1 MVRIELVEDGK
12 LLFGQR
18 IIRCAGCFDGGL
30 ALQCDGADSFDQIL
44 GIFSC
49 ISILQFF
56 LDLASL
62 CDSRVEFFLRGKRV
76 AEHIPINIEIC
87 FVVPQQLVAVDLT
100 QFCDHDGQFGLVAAV
115 SGDAGLAP
123 CGVIRIQVSTVA
135 PDRKLPAHDFAVRQS
150 PVRSANA
157 GEGRIACHAIRDGVH
172 PAGLFAIVKL
182 TEVFAILITFLGN
195 FAGRGLFNVF
205 RDFGLA
211 LIRPIYLRQIETVRF
226 GARHH
231 VGIRRIDVRFAD
243 VIDGRTF
250 QIHLVS
256 LFDRLLDEI
265 GDHIAGLRVLVHR
278 NDGRINVVAEAERLR
293 VQRDDNVDL
302 ACAVGLDRTHR
313 LQCLVEL
320 GDDIVL
326 DVLAVGGG
334 GFIDRLDAVLIRLLE
349 LCPVFFGVVRLA
361 VLLVLAFQ
369 AFQCALAVV
378 GQRVVDL
385 AGVNPLGIERDV
397 LCGEYRVIA
406 RPGGLAFGVIAPAA
420 EHIAVARGGR
430 LDADRDLT
438 VDLTRDRFRTVQ
450 CAAVGVKGDCGRCSL

>member
-1 MVRIELVEDGK
+1 MNL
-12 LLFGQR
+12 
-18 IIRCAGCFDGGL
+18 
-30 ALQCDGADSFDQIL
+30 
-44 GIFSC
+44 
-49 ISILQFF
+49 
-56 LDLASL
+56 
-62 CDSRVEFFLRGKRV
+62 
-76 AEHIPINIEIC
+76 EIC
-87 FVVPQQLVAVDLT
+87 SVVPQQLVAVDLT
-100 QFCDHDGQFGLVAAV
+100 QLRHHDGQRGLVA
-115 SGDAGLAP
+115 SGSAIVLVCDAGLAP
-123 CGVIRIQVSTVA
+123 FGVIRSQVGTVA
-135 PDRKLPAHDFAVRQS
+135 PNRELPAHDFAVRQS
-150 PVRSANA
+150 PVRCTNA
-157 GEGRIACHAIRDGVH
+157 GEGGIASFTIRNGVH
-172 PAGLFAIVKL
+172 PAGFVAVIKL
-182 TEVFAILITFLGN
+182 TEVLAVLVAVCLPVGIVLDILCDLRLG
-195 FAGRGLFNVF
+195 
-205 RDFGLA
+205 
-211 LIRPIYLRQIETVRF
+211 LIRPVELCQIEAVRF
-226 GARHH
+226 SARHH
-231 VGIRRIDVRFAD
+231 VGIRRFNSRFAD
-243 VIDGRTF
+243 VIDRRTF
-250 QIHLVS
+250 QIHLVL

-278 NDGRINVVAEAERLR
+278 NDGRVNVVTEAERLR
-293 VQRDDNVDL
+293 VQRDNNVNL

-313 LQCLVEL
+313 LQRLVQL
-320 GDDIVL
+320 CNDIVL
-326 DVLAVGGG
+326 NVLAVGGG

-397 LCGEYRVIA
+397 LCGEHRVIA